1 MKRHKARAIV
11 DASPLTPAGIRRVVL
26 SVFPRRHDYGDF
38 DLADLVTELAEFGI
52 ATVKPLRLLMK
63 KHRRQILIDERV
75 KMPRAETLYLA
86 SEYNPAGVDVHSN
99 TSWYAV
105 PGLVRQAME
114 KEFGWD
120 AVIGIHEVRP
130 QDHAASP
137 KVCCLACSGRAHP
150 AAPLPPAD
158 DPGAHH

>member
-1 MKRHKARAIV
+1 MKRQRARAIV

-120 AVIGIHEVRP
+120 AVIGIQEVRP
-130 QDHAASP
+130 QDYAGQS
-137 KVCCLACSGRAHP
+137 
-150 AAPLPPAD
+150 
-158 DPGAHH
+158 

>member
-1 MKRHKARAIV
+1 MKRQRARAIV

-52 ATVKPLRLLMK
+52 TTVKPLRLLMK
-63 KHRRQILIDERV
+63 KHRKQILIDERV
-75 KMPRAETLYLA
+75 KMPRAEALYLA
-86 SEYNPAGVDVHSN
+86 SEYNPAEVDLHSN

-120 AVIGIHEVRP
+120 AVIGNQEVRP
-130 QDHAASP
+130 QDHAGQP
-137 KVCCLACSGRAHP
+137 
-150 AAPLPPAD
+150 
-158 DPGAHH
+158 